1 MLLSDHIGV
10 GGTTLRV
17 NKEYVRLM
25 KGYFSDGMAVH
36 CNHGHTMSTYIGKW
50 HREYY
55 KADFRCPWCTGANRT
70 RKQTVS

>member
-10 GGTTLRV
+10 RGTTLRG

-36 CNHGHTMSTYIGKW
+36 CTIDIPSPHVKESGVGNTT
-50 HREYY
+50 
-55 KADFRCPWCTGANRT
+55 
-70 RKQTVS
+70 KQIPAVLGVLERM